1 MHYFATVYE
10 SSGRLAEEM
19 LYTGSGNIHHES
31 GLFDECLAI
40 QSPEIPFRGQ
50 YCSVFFDLK
59 PINDSNLASN
69 LKEEE
74 PNENISSFKLSS
86 VSFCIPSSC
95 SASDLRSAV
104 AQQVGYRSIDGIK
117 QTIVTISSED
127 YCNTEAKI
135 KTNSL
140 QSDRIAVTGL

>member
-1 MHYFATVYE
+1 MYE

-19 LYTGSGNIHHES
+19 LYTGTGNIHHES

-40 QSPEIPFRGQ
+40 QSPEMPFRGQ
-50 YCSVFFDLK
+50 YCSVFFELK
-59 PINDSNLASN
+59 PINDSSLASF
-69 LKEEE
+69 LKEAE
-74 PNENISSFKLSS
+74 PDGNISSFKLSS

-104 AQQVGYRSIDGIK
+104 AQQVGTHRTIDGIT

-135 KTNSL
+135 KANNL